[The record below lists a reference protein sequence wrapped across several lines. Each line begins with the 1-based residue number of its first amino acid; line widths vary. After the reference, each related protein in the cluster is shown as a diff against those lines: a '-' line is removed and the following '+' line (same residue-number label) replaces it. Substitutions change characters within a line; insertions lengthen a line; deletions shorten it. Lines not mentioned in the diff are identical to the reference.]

1 MNKKELVGAIVDKTG
16 FTKKDLEALAL
27 LREKQESAEIQE
39 SQNSLLRFLLPR
51 LLYLKPEEDLKKR
64 LTDKFNMYL

>member
-16 FTKKDLEALAL
+16 FTKKDSEALEL

-39 SQNSLLRFLLPR
+39 SQNSLYNIGCD
-51 LLYLKPEEDLKKR
+51 LYYIR
-64 LTDKFNMYL
+64 YFFVVNYDKI

>member
-16 FTKKDLEALAL
+16 FTKKDSEALEL

-39 SQNSLLRFLLPR
+39 SQNSLITSDVIYIISGIFLLEIMIKYK
-51 LLYLKPEEDLKKR
+51 L
-64 LTDKFNMYL
+64 

>member
-16 FTKKDLEALAL
+16 FTKKDSEALAL

-39 SQNSLLRFLLPR
+39 SQNSLITSDVIYITSGIFLLEIMIKYK
-51 LLYLKPEEDLKKR
+51 L
-64 LTDKFNMYL
+64 

>member
-39 SQNSLLRFLLPR
+39 SQNSLYNIGCDFVDIRYFFVGN
-51 LLYLKPEEDLKKR
+51 Y
-64 LTDKFNMYL
+64 DKI